1 MRDKVW
7 HEQSWQSRLKSQQEA
22 RSAKFASHQ
31 EKPNQQVGITFEIKD
46 DGSVVAHV
54 PAGTS
59 VNQLAND
66 VADKFFQNP
75 QATLDQRVACA
86 QATLAEHPDLPQLP
100 NGERGF
106 AKDQDVTLSPQACV
120 LGLMPDMSQA
130 VAALQPAPDQTLNNQ
145 PPENRLDFYF
155 NLGIAVVGILVLGKF
170 AKWVYDIRHPPA
182 SSPEVPAPKPLTQL
196 PTNPEPD
203 SLAQM
208 TQTMAGLSGHLR
220 RERRAQ
226 KQETEHLRRQQE
238 QEQASKRRQ
247 EADRQATVERDRQKA
262 PPLFSTGPVIDAA
275 SPFALQEIMASA
287 GGAGKRPVNLP
298 DDPSIASSTI
308 ESIVADLGL
317 QPLSP
322 EELDALARAQG
333 PLALGTLNEG
343 PVRVG
348 RLKPGQR
355 FLLRGDAQIIVEADL
370 SDQS

>member
-170 AKWVYDIRHPPA
+170 AKWVYDIPHHPP
-182 SSPEVPAPKPLTQL
+182 PPPPPPPP
-196 PTNPEPD
+196 PTPHKSRTGQPGPNDPNDGRPVRPSEKRKTG
-203 SLAQM
+203 A
-208 TQTMAGLSGHLR
+208 
-220 RERRAQ
+220 
-226 KQETEHLRRQQE
+226 ETRNR
-238 QEQASKRRQ
+238 
-247 EADRQATVERDRQKA
+247 T
-262 PPLFSTGPVIDAA
+262 PAA
-275 SPFALQEIMASA
+275 SA
-287 GGAGKRPVNLP
+287 R
-298 DDPSIASSTI
+298 TRT
-308 ESIVADLGL
+308 GL
-317 QPLSP
+317 QKTTGS
-322 EELDALARAQG
+322 R
-333 PLALGTLNEG
+333 
-343 PVRVG
+343 
-348 RLKPGQR
+348 
-355 FLLRGDAQIIVEADL
+355 
-370 SDQS
+370 